1 MTNQEF
7 FEQYS
12 KPGMVGLVGG
22 SAWIDQSIMNAQKAI
37 TESGKKSYFSH
48 AFIVGEKRADNH
60 IWILESDLEFHRK
73 QVKLGVQENRI
84 QKYFDEKD
92 YPNVAVLDFNL
103 NAAQVQQVLGEALNL
118 VADRTHYSL
127 REIMGVLLSFTNK
140 RFRNKE
146 NILAQDKAYFCSAMV
161 QKCYSVIS
169 LQFQKDVSLK
179 HLAPDD
185 IYRTTLPHQIK
196 ELIRS
201 EL

>member
-1 MTNQEF
+1 MTNQQF
-7 FEQYS
+7 FELHA
-12 KPGMVGLVGG
+12 KPGMVALVGG

-60 IWILESDLEFHRK
+60 IWVLESDLEFHRK
-73 QVKLGVQENRI
+73 QIKLGVQENRI
-84 QKYFDEKD
+84 QKYFDEKE
-92 YPNVAVLDFNL
+92 YPNIAVLDFNL
-103 NAAQVQQVLGEALNL
+103 SPNQVQLVLAEALNL

-161 QKCYSVIS
+161 QKCYSNID
-169 LQFQKDVSLK
+169 LQFQSEVSLK

-185 IYRTTLPHQIK
+185 IYLTALPHQTK

-201 EL
+201 T